1 MFGVLASSR
10 YEGKIDNSPALFL
23 CFSSLCP
30 QFREHPVEYYIE
42 EARRLKHIADAMVS
56 LGPVLE
62 MLTSSRV
69 QSRSLPAWD
78 KIQWLT

>member
-1 MFGVLASSR
+1 M
-10 YEGKIDNSPALFL
+10 
-23 CFSSLCP
+23 
-30 QFREHPVEYYIE
+30 EYYIE

-62 MLTSSRV
+62 MLTSSRI

-78 KIQWLT
+78 KIQRLT